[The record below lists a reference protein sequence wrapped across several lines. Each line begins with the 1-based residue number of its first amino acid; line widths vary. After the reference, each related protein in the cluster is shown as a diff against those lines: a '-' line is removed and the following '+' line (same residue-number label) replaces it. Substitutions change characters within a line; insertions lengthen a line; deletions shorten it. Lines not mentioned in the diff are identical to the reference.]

1 MGKKITDTLSNI
13 EITVEGLLN
22 GCDILMLDDERS
34 YVNEASGEQNPRH
47 NASAHFLFGGRARNS
62 ARDVLK
68 KREYLNSLEA
78 KIQAEEENNG
88 AESSKLIGL
97 RKGLRKAEAELA
109 TAQWLWE
116 VDVTLYN
123 TMLDPYRA
131 WCDGKVWEDLG
142 SDWYSMI
149 CDEIMDRKVLAP
161 QPPTDAE
168 IAERM
173 AEKRSRIR
181 LASTTTH

>member
-1 MGKKITDTLSNI
+1 MGKKTTDTLSNI
-13 EITVEGLLN
+13 EITVGGLLN

-34 YVNEASGEQNPRH
+34 YVNDASGEQNPRH

-68 KREYLNSLEA
+68 KREYLFNLEA
-78 KIQAEEENNG
+78 KIGMEEEING
-88 AESSKLIGL
+88 PESSKLTGL

-109 TAQWLWE
+109 TATWLWE

-123 TMLDPYRA
+123 TMLDHRA
-131 WCDGKVWEDLG
+131 WCDGRVDQDLG
-142 SDWYSMI
+142 VTWFSNI
-149 CDEIMDRKVLAP
+149 CDEIMERKVLSP
-161 QPPTDAE
+161 QPPTAEE

-181 LASTTTH
+181 LATTATH